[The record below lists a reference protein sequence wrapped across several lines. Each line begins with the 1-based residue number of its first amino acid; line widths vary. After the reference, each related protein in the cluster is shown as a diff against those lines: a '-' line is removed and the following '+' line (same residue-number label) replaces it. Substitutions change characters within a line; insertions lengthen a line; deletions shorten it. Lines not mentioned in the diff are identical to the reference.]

1 VNGTEGWG
9 LVTGSGPAAGC
20 LRQVKEARRMG
31 DAAKGRVDEEIFRRD
46 LPIAVGRKPRRA

>member
-1 VNGTEGWG
+1 MNGTEGWG